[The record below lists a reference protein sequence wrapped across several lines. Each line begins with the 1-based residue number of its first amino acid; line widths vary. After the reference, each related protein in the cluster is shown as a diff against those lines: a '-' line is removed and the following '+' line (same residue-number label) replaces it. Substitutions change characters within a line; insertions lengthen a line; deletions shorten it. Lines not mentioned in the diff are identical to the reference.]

1 MAKKKKNAAKNYTE
15 EEIQYII
22 ETPMLKLKD
31 LAFILNRSYDSVRR
45 KKWSL
50 ENKYRENQSKLAYKK
65 RIKEEING
73 GVRDYSIWTK
83 SEEELIMTSK
93 LSDTELA
100 RQMNRT
106 PGSIQVKR
114 NRLLK
119 EKKKKNG

>member
-73 GVRDYSIWTK
+73 GVRDYNIWTK